1 MSPEGEEFR
10 KRIQTFPG
18 LVSCTTIDWFL
29 PWPEEAL
36 RSTAASSVSKITQ
49 IAENNRNGVVNVCA
63 DMQNR
68 IFGMSNRMIAEL
80 RRYFY
85 VTPTSY
91 LELLNTITK
100 LVNDRDSSIQE
111 LIGRYE
117 SGLDKLA
124 KTELEVDVMK
134 KNL

>member
-1 MSPEGEEFR
+1 
-10 KRIQTFPG
+10 
-18 LVSCTTIDWFL
+18 
-29 PWPEEAL
+29 
-36 RSTAASSVSKITQ
+36 
-49 IAENNRNGVVNVCA
+49 
-63 DMQNR
+63 
-68 IFGMSNRMIAEL
+68 MSNRMIAEL

-100 LVNDRDSSIQE
+100 LVNSRDKNIE
-111 LIGRYE
+111 NLINRYD

-134 KNL
+134 KNLEEL